1 MLIFFN
7 KVMLPS
13 VFQWQM
19 DSMYAA
25 FSILQADS
33 PRNLPRSITNKVE
46 HIYFITHSYVT
57 SQENPRRHVP

>member
-33 PRNLPRSITNKVE
+33 PRNLPRSCGGYTDYRSGMIFVNNML
-46 HIYFITHSYVT
+46 F
-57 SQENPRRHVP
+57 NRL